1 MDNGNLAGRYPA
13 IVNSYDAARRTCRVN
28 IPGISSGG
36 DINIEAE
43 IEYPLGDK
51 SRAGKWNTEIEIFAG
66 DTVWVD
72 FIGGDPSYPVIT
84 GYRNPQIGNGS
95 EWRRWHHK
103 NIELNADK
111 SMIVK
116 AGESILAIADKSVT
130 IKAGES
136 ILINANGAVTVK
148 SSTALIV
155 QFGKSITLEAG

>member
-13 IVNSYDAARRTCRVN
+13 IVNSYDAIRRTCRIN

-51 SRAGKWNTEIEIFAG
+51 SRAVKWNTEIEILAG
-66 DTVWVD
+66 DAVWVD
-72 FIGGDPSYPVIT
+72 FIGGDPRYPVIT
-84 GYRNPQIGNGS
+84 GYRNPQLGNGS

-111 SMIVK
+111 SMMV
-116 AGESILAIADKSVT
+116 
-130 IKAGES
+130 KAGES
-136 ILINANGAVTVK
+136 ILINANKSVTIK
-148 SSTALIV
+148 AGESLLI
-155 QFGKSITLEAG
+155 QFGGSITLEAG